1 MKRILLITLAVLSA
15 VSCKKITPEMRIAQ
29 IDRFFDGKEDVY
41 TAKLQQYEGEK
52 QLDYL
57 QLVLAG
63 DLGAGDIWT
72 IEADGLN
79 SLMAEFPGKDEHAQL
94 TMISAPLD
102 DPAACS
108 AVLSLLEA
116 FKDIKIQHKN
126 TIRAL
131 FYSPAQDTTGQNGL
145 VAVNDELRASDELII
160 FDIELSSRDTT
171 ALHTFILEENPA
183 FAHQLLEV
191 LPPYFAPLGDYRF
204 EQGIYPNHSWPLKT
218 SIYRY
223 HIDSGDLQKETAA
236 VTALAFLLN

>member
-41 TAKLQQYEGEK
+41 TAKLQQYEGDK

-57 QLVLAG
+57 NLVLDR

-72 IEADGLN
+72 IEADGMS
-79 SLMAEFPGKDEHAQL
+79 SLMAEFPGKDKHAQL
-94 TMISAPLD
+94 SMISASLD

-116 FKDIKIQHKN
+116 YKTIKIQHKN
-126 TIRAL
+126 TMRVL
-131 FYSPAQDTTGQNGL
+131 FYSPARDTTGQNGL
-145 VAVNDELRASDELII
+145 VAVNDELRASDELIL
-160 FDIELSSRDTT
+160 FDIELSTRDTT
-171 ALHTFILEENPA
+171 ARHTFVLEEKPV
-183 FAHQLLEV
+183 FAKQLMGALQ
-191 LPPYFAPLGDYRF
+191 PYFAPMGDYQF
-204 EQGIYPNHSWPLKT
+204 KQGTYPNPSWPLKT

-223 HIDSGDLQKETAA
+223 HIDSSDLQKESAA